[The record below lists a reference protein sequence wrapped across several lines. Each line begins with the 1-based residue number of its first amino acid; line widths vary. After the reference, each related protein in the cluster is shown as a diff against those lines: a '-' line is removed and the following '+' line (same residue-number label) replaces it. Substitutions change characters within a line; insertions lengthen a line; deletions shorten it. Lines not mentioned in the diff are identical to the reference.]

1 MSIEIIKSG
10 TQVVKQLPGGG
21 SFNMESIDEW
31 ELLSSKQRVYLT
43 QYADSLGQNELTRI
57 MTGVTKADLKSWEQD
72 EVFTQILGTID
83 IIFTEGL
90 ASLDYLE
97 AVTNGKIRGRV
108 LQARKAK
115 GYEPKTQVQKN
126 TLNVIGEGG
135 LSSIMKLIG
144 S

>member
-21 SFNMESIDEW
+21 SFNLESIDDW

-72 EVFTQILGTID
+72 DIFTQILATID

-115 GYEPKTQVQKN
+115 GYEPKAQVQKN

-135 LSSIMKLIG
+135 LSGIMKLIG
-144 S
+144 N

>member
-1 MSIEIIKSG
+1 
-10 TQVVKQLPGGG
+10 
-21 SFNMESIDEW
+21 
-31 ELLSSKQRVYLT
+31 
-43 QYADSLGQNELTRI
+43 

-72 EVFTQILGTID
+72 DIFTQILATID

-115 GYEPKTQVQKN
+115 GYEPKAQVQKN

-135 LSSIMKLIG
+135 LSGIMKLIG
-144 S
+144 N